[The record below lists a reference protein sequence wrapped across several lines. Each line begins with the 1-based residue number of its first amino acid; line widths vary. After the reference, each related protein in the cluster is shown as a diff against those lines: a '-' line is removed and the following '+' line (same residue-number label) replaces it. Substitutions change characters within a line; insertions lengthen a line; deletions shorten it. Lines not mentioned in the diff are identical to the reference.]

1 MVGAGF
7 VGSTTAL
14 RILQRGLA
22 DVCLIDVV
30 EGLPQGLALDMN
42 QSAPIERFEVACT
55 GTNDYRDTAGSHLAI
70 ITAGFPRGPGMSRM
84 DLIETIWSCSETD
97 ETCAPSGPRASNGS
111 RSWRCCW
118 PSARRSPSSGARL
131 RYCCSTT

>member
-1 MVGAGF
+1 MAKVTVVGAGF

-30 EGLPQGLALDMN
+30 EGLPQGLALDLN

-70 ITAGFPRGPGMSRM
+70 ITAGFPRGP
-84 DLIETIWSCSETD
+84 
-97 ETCAPSGPRASNGS
+97 
-111 RSWRCCW
+111 
-118 PSARRSPSSGARL
+118 
-131 RYCCSTT
+131 